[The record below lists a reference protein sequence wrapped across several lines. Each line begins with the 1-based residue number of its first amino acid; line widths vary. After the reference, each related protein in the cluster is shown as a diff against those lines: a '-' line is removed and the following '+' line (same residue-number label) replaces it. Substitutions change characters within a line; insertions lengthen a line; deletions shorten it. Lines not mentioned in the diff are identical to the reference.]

1 MIREPKPVKWFLRL
15 FAIGYV
21 GLLVVLPVFVVV
33 QRTLAPGWP
42 AIVEALSSPEV
53 VHGLRLTAV
62 ATFWS
67 VLCNL
72 IFGVGVSL
80 LLVRYEFRGKRAL
93 SVLLDLPLSVSPVV
107 VGLALMLV
115 YTKDAPVGRFLY
127 GIGYQIIFATP
138 GIVLATTFVAL
149 PLVIREVVPV
159 LTEIGDDQEVAA
171 KSLGASGVQTFWR
184 ITLPAIKWAVVYGVV
199 LTLAR
204 SLGEFGAIKVV
215 SGNIS
220 LQTQTATLVV
230 QDTYQNFQP
239 QTAYTVS
246 LLLTLAAVICITV
259 VTLLRPKETES

>member
-1 MIREPKPVKWFLRL
+1 MLRL
-15 FAIGYV
+15 VAIVYV
-21 GLLVVLPVFVVV
+21 ALLVVWPILIVA
-33 QRTLAPGWP
+33 QRTFAPGWQ
-42 AIVEALSSPEV
+42 AIMTSLSSPEV
-53 VHGLRLTAV
+53 QHSLQLTAQ

-72 IFGVGVSL
+72 VFGVGISL
-80 LLVRYEFRGKRAL
+80 LLVRYDFAGKGVL
-93 SVLLDLPLSVSPVV
+93 SVLLDLPLSVSPPV

-115 YTKDAPVGRFLY
+115 YSRDSPVGSWLY
-127 GIGYQIIFATP
+127 SAGYQIIFATP

-171 KSLGASGVQTFWR
+171 TSLGASGWQSFWR
-184 ITLPAIKWAVVYGVV
+184 ITLPGIKWAVVYGVV

-204 SLGEFGAIKVV
+204 SIGEFGAVKVV

-220 LQTQTATLVV
+220 LQTQTSTLVV
-230 QDTYQNFQP
+230 QDTYQNFEQ

-246 LLLTLAAVICITV
+246 LLLTLVAVVCITV
-259 VTLLRPKETES
+259 VTLLRPKEDKA